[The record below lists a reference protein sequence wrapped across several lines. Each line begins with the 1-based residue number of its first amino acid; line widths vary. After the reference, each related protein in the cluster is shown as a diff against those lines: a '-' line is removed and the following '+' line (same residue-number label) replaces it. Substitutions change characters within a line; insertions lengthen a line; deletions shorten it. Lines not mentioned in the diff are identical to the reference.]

1 MKKYL
6 LLIIIFFLTYT
17 CAIGQNSSRMKNQSW
32 VRIMKDETGVN
43 YFKAQKDYSKF
54 KNLHQKE
61 EAKRI
66 EARKK
71 QEAKAGVRIPNET
84 HLEDPEEAVMMA
96 YEKWAKSMKPFVD
109 CKGNVMPIEKRLE
122 MIQTIKANQEYK

>member
-71 QEAKAGVRIPNET
+71 TRG
-84 HLEDPEEAVMMA
+84 
-96 YEKWAKSMKPFVD
+96 
-109 CKGNVMPIEKRLE
+109 
-122 MIQTIKANQEYK
+122 